1 MRHFF
6 TEDVSPDNHPVVE
19 LQRRACWVGLALITL
34 SLSQIMNAPTIFKDF
49 PAIFILVRCLAFC
62 VLLLSFVIAWMALR
76 PSTLQEETK
85 HLHRHPRR
93 WQRVALV
100 STLLLSIG
108 GGVLCVLTIVD
119 CFLPPI
125 FSNDGTSL
133 DTNAA
138 ELLTQGRNPYTDS
151 SMLDVARQFQ
161 IQADWTTPL
170 RQGKLAGRLDY
181 PTFTELQTVLDR
193 DLKAGNAPEFES
205 KVSYPALSF
214 LTLVP
219 FTWFKDYNVLPL
231 YFLSYLLLIAIAWKV
246 ARPELRPWVLLLA
259 MTNVPMWSSTY
270 GGNLDIFY
278 VLLIVIAWLLRA
290 HRWRSA
296 LFLGLAIAT
305 KQIAWFFIPFYLIMT
320 WRHCCHPE
328 RSEGS
333 LRPAS
338 QILRCAQ
345 DDRLSGLAESVWR
358 LAIAGCVFLI
368 FNLPFILWNSQAWLA
383 GVLAPVADP
392 MFPVGLG
399 LIELS
404 VNHVLPYFPSWLYGM
419 LEGVAM
425 LVALAWYWRLCRKR
439 PEAAMLLAFLP
450 LVFAWRSLPSY
461 FFCSIYPAFILMAAK
476 ARRATRATIK
486 ADSTHP
492 NPARP
497 YGLSFNGNAS
507 SEQAAQSRPAPV
519 GMRAA
524 ISIAH
529 FFCNMLPLRRFILM
543 AAKVRRATQSPG
555 LRPIKAHPAASHATR
570 PYSLFFPASWS
581 EHEDDEPAVQGG

>member
-19 LQRRACWVGLALITL
+19 LQRRACWVGLALITM
-34 SLSQIMNAPTIFKDF
+34 SLSQIMNAPTILKDL

-62 VLLLSFVIAWMALR
+62 VLLLSFVTAWMAFR

-93 WQRVALV
+93 WQRIVLV
-100 STLLLSIG
+100 STLLLSIVG
-108 GGVLCVLTIVD
+108 GFLCVLTIVD

-138 ELLTQGRNPYTDS
+138 ELLLQGRNPYTDS
-151 SMLDVARQFQ
+151 SMLNVARQFQ
-161 IQADWTTPL
+161 IQPDWTTPL
-170 RQGKLAGRLDY
+170 RQGQFAGRLDY
-181 PTFTELQTVLDR
+181 PSYTELQSVLDK

-270 GGNLDIFY
+270 GGNLDILY

-305 KQIAWFFIPFYLIMT
+305 KQIAWFFIPFYVIMT
-320 WRHCCHPE
+320 WRSHDK
-328 RSEGS
+328 SGS
-333 LRPAS
+333 Y
-338 QILRCAQ
+338 
-345 DDRLSGLAESVWR
+345 GLAESVSR
-358 LAIAGCVFLI
+358 LAIAGCVGLV
-368 FNLPFILWNSQAWLA
+368 FNLPFILWSPQAWLA

-392 MFPVGLG
+392 MFPLGLG

-404 VNHVLPYFPSWLYGM
+404 VNHVLPFFPSWVYGM

-425 LVALAWYWRLCRKR
+425 LVALAWYWSLCRKR

-476 ARRATRATIK
+476 VRRATIK
-486 ADSTHP
+486 AHAAAP
-492 NPARP
+492 HRARP
-497 YGLSFNGNAS
+497 YGLFFTPSINRGGTSAS
-507 SEQAAQSRPAPV
+507 SGQAAQSRPAPV
-519 GMRAA
+519 GMLTSAINRIADHPPDGRAQSLRVYN
-524 ISIAH
+524 SIAH
-529 FFCNMLPLRRFILM
+529 FFCNM

-555 LRPIKAHPAASHATR
+555 LRPIKAHSTHPNHTR
-570 PYSLFFPASWS
+570 PYGLFLTASWS
-581 EHEDDEPAVQGG
+581 EDEDDEPAVQRG

>member
-19 LQRRACWVGLALITL
+19 LQRRACWVGLALITM
-34 SLSQIMNAPTIFKDF
+34 SLSQIMNAATIFKDL

-62 VLLLSFVIAWMALR
+62 VLLLSFVTAWMAFR
-76 PSTLQEETK
+76 PSTLKEEQRSFPFAALRASAHALRMT
-85 HLHRHPRR
+85 RHPRR
-93 WQRVALV
+93 WQRIVLV
-100 STLLLSIG
+100 STLLLSFVG
-108 GGVLCVLTIVD
+108 GFLCVLTIVD

-133 DTNAA
+133 DTNGA
-138 ELLTQGRNPYTDS
+138 ELLLQGRNPYSDS
-151 SMLDVARQFQ
+151 SMLKVARQFQ
-161 IQADWTTPL
+161 IHADWTTPL
-170 RQGKLAGRLDY
+170 RQGEFAGRLDY
-181 PTFTELQTVLDR
+181 PSYTELQTVLDK
-193 DLKAGNAPEFES
+193 DLKTGNAPEFES
-205 KVSYPALSF
+205 KISYPALSF

-219 FTWFKDYNVLPL
+219 FTWFKDYNVLPV

-320 WRHCCHPE
+320 WRHY
-328 RSEGS
+328 S
-333 LRPAS
+333 
-338 QILRCAQ
+338 
-345 DDRLSGLAESVWR
+345 LAESVRR

-368 FNLPFILWNSQAWLA
+368 FNLPFMLWNAQAWLA

-404 VNHVLPYFPSWLYGM
+404 VNHVLPFLPSWLYGI

-425 LVALAWYWRLCRKR
+425 LVALACYWCLCRKR

-450 LVFAWRSLPSY
+450 LIFAWRSLPSY

-476 ARRATRATIK
+476 ARRATIK
-486 ADSTHP
+486 AHSTHP
-492 NPARP
+492 NQPRP
-497 YGLSFNGNAS
+497 YGFFFNGNAS

-519 GMRAA
+519 GIRAA

-543 AAKVRRATQSPG
+543 ASKVRRATQFPG
-555 LRPIKAHPAASHATR
+555 LRPIKAHPAAPHPAR
-570 PYSLFFPASWS
+570 PYGLFIPASWS

>member
-1 MRHFF
+1 
-6 TEDVSPDNHPVVE
+6 
-19 LQRRACWVGLALITL
+19 
-34 SLSQIMNAPTIFKDF
+34 
-49 PAIFILVRCLAFC
+49 
-62 VLLLSFVIAWMALR
+62 
-76 PSTLQEETK
+76 
-85 HLHRHPRR
+85 
-93 WQRVALV
+93 
-100 STLLLSIG
+100 
-108 GGVLCVLTIVD
+108 
-119 CFLPPI
+119 
-125 FSNDGTSL
+125 
-133 DTNAA
+133 
-138 ELLTQGRNPYTDS
+138 
-151 SMLDVARQFQ
+151 VARQFQ

-170 RQGKLAGRLDY
+170 RQGQFAGRLDY
-181 PTFTELQTVLDR
+181 PTFTELQTVLDK

-246 ARPELRPWVLLLA
+246 ARPDLRPWVLLLA

-296 LFLGLAIAT
+296 LFLGLSIAT

-320 WRHCCHPE
+320 WRHY
-328 RSEGS
+328 S
-333 LRPAS
+333 
-338 QILRCAQ
+338 
-345 DDRLSGLAESVWR
+345 LAESVRR
-358 LAIAGCVFLI
+358 LAIAGCVGLV
-368 FNLPFILWNSQAWLA
+368 FNLPFILWNPQAWLA
-383 GVLAPVADP
+383 GVLAPVSDP
-392 MFPVGLG
+392 MFPLGLG

-404 VNHVLPYFPSWLYGM
+404 VNHVLPFFPSWVYDM

-425 LVALAWYWRLCRKR
+425 LVALAWYWSLCRKR
-439 PEAAMLLAFLP
+439 PEAAMLLAILP

-476 ARRATRATIK
+476 VRRATIK
-486 ADSTHP
+486 AHAAAP
-492 NPARP
+492 HPARP
-497 YGLSFNGNAS
+497 YGLFFTPSINRGGTSAS
-507 SEQAAQSRPAPV
+507 SGQAAQSRPAPV

-529 FFCNMLPLRRFILM
+529 FFRNMP
-543 AAKVRRATQSPG
+543 AKARRATQSPG
-555 LRPIKAHPAASHATR
+555 LRPIKAHPAAPHPAR
-570 PYSLFFPASWS
+570 PYGLYLPASWS

>member
-1 MRHFF
+1 MKGSRYQFIDWKEISTRMEQPSVLTQTSQLEDPPATRRHSHNKSGSYMRYFF
-6 TEDVSPDNHPVVE
+6 AEDVSPDNHPVVE
-19 LQRRACWVGLALITL
+19 LQRRACWVGIALITL

-49 PAIFILVRCLAFC
+49 PFIFILVRCLAFF
-62 VLLLSFVIAWMALR
+62 VLLLSFVTAWMAFR
-76 PSTLQEETK
+76 PGTLQEETK

-93 WQRVALV
+93 WQRIVLV
-100 STLLLSIG
+100 STLLLSIVG
-108 GGVLCVLTIVD
+108 GFLCVLTIVD
-119 CFLPPI
+119 CFLPPT

-138 ELLTQGRNPYTDS
+138 ELLLQGRNPYTDS

-161 IQADWTTPL
+161 IQTDWTTPL
-170 RQGKLAGRLDY
+170 RQGQFAGRLDY
-181 PTFTELQTVLDR
+181 PTFTELQSVLDT

-231 YFLSYLLLIAIAWKV
+231 YFLSYLLLIAIACKV

-270 GGNLDIFY
+270 GGNLDILY

-320 WRHCCHPE
+320 WRSHDK
-328 RSEGS
+328 SGS
-333 LRPAS
+333 Y
-338 QILRCAQ
+338 
-345 DDRLSGLAESVWR
+345 GLAESLCR
-358 LAIAGCVFLI
+358 LAIAGCVGLF
-368 FNLPFILWNSQAWLA
+368 FNLPFILWNPQAWLA

-392 MFPVGLG
+392 MFPLGLG

-404 VNHVLPYFPSWLYGM
+404 INHVLPFFPPWLYDV
-419 LEGVAM
+419 LEGVTM
-425 LVALAWYWRLCRKR
+425 LIALAWYWCLCRKR

-476 ARRATRATIK
+476 AHPGRYTLRRYAVSLFFN
-486 ADSTHP
+486 DS
-492 NPARP
+492 
-497 YGLSFNGNAS
+497 AS
-507 SEQAAQSRPAPV
+507 SGQAAQSRPAPV
-519 GMRAA
+519 GIRAA

-529 FFCNMLPLRRFILM
+529 FFHNMLPLRRF
-543 AAKVRRATQSPG
+543 ASPG
-555 LRPIKAHPAASHATR
+555 AAHSWFSLSAT
-570 PYSLFFPASWS
+570 WS
-581 EHEDDEPAVQGG
+581 EHEDDEPAVQGAVTRS

>member
-34 SLSQIMNAPTIFKDF
+34 SLSQIMNAPTIFKDL

-76 PSTLQEETK
+76 PGTLQEETK

-138 ELLTQGRNPYTDS
+138 DLLTQGRNPYTDS

-170 RQGKLAGRLDY
+170 RQGKFAGRLDY
-181 PTFTELQTVLDR
+181 PTFTELQTVLDK

-333 LRPAS
+333 GSPDAE
-338 QILRCAQ
+338 ILRCAQ
-345 DDRLSGLAESVWR
+345 DDRLYGLAESVRR

-368 FNLPFILWNSQAWLA
+368 FNLPFMLWNAQAWLA

-476 ARRATRATIK
+476 ARRATRTTIK

-492 NPARP
+492 NSARP

-519 GMRAA
+519 GMLTSAINRLST

-529 FFCNMLPLRRFILM
+529 FFCNM
-543 AAKVRRATQSPG
+543 AAKARRAYLSPRQG
-555 LRPIKAHPAASHATR
+555 AIKAHPAAPHPAR
-570 PYSLFFPASWS
+570 PYGLFFPASWS

>member
-1 MRHFF
+1 MEQPSVLTLTSQPEDPPTTRRHRWMRHFF
-6 TEDVSPDNHPVVE
+6 TQDVSPDNHPVVE
-19 LQRRACWVGLALITL
+19 LQRRACWVGLALITM
-34 SLSQIMNAPTIFKDF
+34 SLSQIMNAPTIFKDL

-62 VLLLSFVIAWMALR
+62 VLLLSFVTAWMAFR

-85 HLHRHPRR
+85 HLYRHPRR
-93 WQRVALV
+93 WQRIVLV
-100 STLLLSIG
+100 STLLLSIVG
-108 GGVLCVLTIVD
+108 GFLCVLTIVD

-138 ELLTQGRNPYTDS
+138 ELLLQGRNPYTDS
-151 SMLDVARQFQ
+151 SMLNVARQFQ

-170 RQGKLAGRLDY
+170 RQGQFAGRLDY
-181 PTFTELQTVLDR
+181 PTFTELQTVLDK

-246 ARPELRPWVLLLA
+246 ARPDLRPWVLLLA

-296 LFLGLAIAT
+296 LFLGLSIAT

-320 WRHCCHPE
+320 WRHY
-328 RSEGS
+328 S
-333 LRPAS
+333 
-338 QILRCAQ
+338 
-345 DDRLSGLAESVWR
+345 LAESVRR
-358 LAIAGCVFLI
+358 LAIAGCVGLV
-368 FNLPFILWNSQAWLA
+368 FNLPFILWNPQAWLA
-383 GVLAPVADP
+383 GVLAPVSDP
-392 MFPVGLG
+392 MFPLGLG

-404 VNHVLPYFPSWLYGM
+404 VNHVLPFFPSWVYDM

-425 LVALAWYWRLCRKR
+425 LVALAWYWSLCRKR
-439 PEAAMLLAFLP
+439 PEAAMLLAILP

-476 ARRATRATIK
+476 VRRATIK
-486 ADSTHP
+486 AHAAAP
-492 NPARP
+492 HPARP
-497 YGLSFNGNAS
+497 YGLFFTPSINRGGTSAS
-507 SEQAAQSRPAPV
+507 SGQAAQSRPAPV

-529 FFCNMLPLRRFILM
+529 FFRNMP
-543 AAKVRRATQSPG
+543 AKARRATQSPG
-555 LRPIKAHPAASHATR
+555 LRPIKAHPAAPHPAR
-570 PYSLFFPASWS
+570 PYGLYLPASWS